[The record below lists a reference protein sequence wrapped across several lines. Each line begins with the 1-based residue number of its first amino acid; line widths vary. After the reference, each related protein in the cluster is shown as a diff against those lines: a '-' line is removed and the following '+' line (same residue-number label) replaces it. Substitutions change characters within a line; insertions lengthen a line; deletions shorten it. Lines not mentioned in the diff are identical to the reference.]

1 MWEVWLSPR
10 FTPFVSK
17 DNSMLTIVPPSPL
30 TIPAD
35 LMRTLLDECHAMAA
49 GERTRRRRR
58 AAWGRR

>member
-1 MWEVWLSPR
+1 
-10 FTPFVSK
+10 
-17 DNSMLTIVPPSPL
+17 MLTIVPPSPL
-30 TIPAD
+30 TIPD